1 MIYLDYAATSP
12 MREVAL
18 EAYTK
23 ITTQYYGN
31 ASSLHE
37 EGWMAKQ
44 VLENARAMVARIAGV
59 EARGIYFTGSGTEA
73 NLIGIMSLARAST
86 KRHIITSMAEHTSV
100 HAAMNAL
107 ERMGY
112 RVTRLP
118 LQENGLIDCREVENV
133 IEEDTCL
140 IAIQHI
146 NPEIGGVQPI
156 AQLAEIAQRH
166 EVLIHV
172 DCVQSFAKLP
182 LDFVK
187 SIDSFS
193 CSAHKVGGPKSC
205 GAVYI
210 KPGSNV
216 APLFPGLTHE
226 EGLRGGTVDV
236 AANGAFAV
244 AAEACNNE
252 HQHAH
257 FTALRNVLKQR
268 LTGNKYTLLEASVQ
282 YPGICGLLVHGYEGQ
297 YVMLRLSERGV
308 MVSTGSACD
317 SSHEAGTKTIMAMGA
332 SVDEARQ
339 FFRISF
345 GFQTTVNEIEILC
358 EFLND
363 F

>member
-1 MIYLDYAATSP
+1 MVYLDYAATSP
-12 MREVAL
+12 MSEAAL
-18 EAYTK
+18 ETYEK
-23 ITTQYYGN
+23 IARQYYGN

-37 EGWMAKQ
+37 DGWMAKQ
-44 VLENARAMVARIAGV
+44 VLDNARAMIAHIAGV

-73 NLIGIMSLARAST
+73 NLIGIMSLALASK

-107 ERMGY
+107 EHMGY

-118 LQENGLIDCREVENV
+118 LQQNGLIDCALVERT
-133 IEEDTCL
+133 IDDDTCL
-140 IAIQHI
+140 LALQHI

-156 AQLAEIAQRH
+156 AQLAEIARRH
-166 EVLIHV
+166 DVLFHV
-172 DCVQSFAKLP
+172 DCVQSFAKVP
-182 LDFVK
+182 LDFVDD
-187 SIDSFS
+187 IDSFA
-193 CSAHKVGGPKSC
+193 CSAHKVAGPKSC

-210 KPGSNV
+210 KPGV
-216 APLFPGLTHE
+216 KVTGIFPGLTHE
-226 EGLRGGTVDV
+226 RGLRGGTVDV

-244 AAEACNNE
+244 AAEACARE
-252 HQHAH
+252 HRIAH
-257 FTALRNVLKQR
+257 FTALRRVLKQR
-268 LTGNKYTLLEASVQ
+268 LTGNKYTLLEAAVQ

-317 SSHEAGTKTIMAMGA
+317 SSHEAGTKTILAMGA

-345 GFQTTVNEIEILC
+345 GPQTTMKEIEILC
-358 EFLND
+358 ELLND

>member
-1 MIYLDYAATSP
+1 MVYLDYAATSP
-12 MREVAL
+12 MSEAAL
-18 EAYTK
+18 ETYEK
-23 ITTQYYGN
+23 IARQYYGN

-37 EGWMAKQ
+37 DGWMAKQ
-44 VLENARAMVARIAGV
+44 VLDNARAMIAHIAGV

-73 NLIGIMSLARAST
+73 NLIGIMSLALAST

-118 LQENGLIDCREVENV
+118 LQQNGLIDCALVERT
-133 IEEDTCL
+133 IDDDTCL
-140 IAIQHI
+140 LALQHI
-146 NPEIGGVQPI
+146 NPEIGSIQPI
-156 AQLAEIAQRH
+156 AQLAEIARRH
-166 EVLIHV
+166 EVLLHV
-172 DCVQSFAKLP
+172 DCVQSFAKVP
-182 LDFVK
+182 LDFVRH
-187 SIDSFS
+187 IDSFS
-193 CSAHKVGGPKSC
+193 CSAHKIGGPKSC

-210 KPGSNV
+210 KPGSRIV
-216 APLFPGLTHE
+216 PLFPGLTHE
-226 EGLRGGTVDV
+226 KGLRGGTVDV

-244 AAEACNNE
+244 AAEACSNQTN
-252 HQHAH
+252 HRH
-257 FTALRNVLKQR
+257 FTTLRNVLKKR
-268 LTGNKYTLLEASVQ
+268 LAGNKYTLLEASVQ

-317 SSHEAGTKTIMAMGA
+317 SSHEAGTKAIMAMGA

-345 GFQTTVNEIEILC
+345 GTRTTIKEIEILC
-358 EFLND
+358 EILND